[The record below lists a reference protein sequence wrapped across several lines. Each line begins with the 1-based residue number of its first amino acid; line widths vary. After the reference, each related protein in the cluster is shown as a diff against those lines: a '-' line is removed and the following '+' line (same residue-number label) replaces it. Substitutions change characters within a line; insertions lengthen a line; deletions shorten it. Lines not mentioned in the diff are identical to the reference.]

1 MVRALLL
8 GLVQGLTEFLPVSSS
23 AHLVLVPYF
32 TGWPPPRLT
41 FDVALHLGTLAAVV
55 WHFRADLVQ
64 LARGF
69 VNGGEGRRLLGLV
82 AAGSIPVAIAGM
94 AFASSVE
101 RVFAEPLWTAGLL
114 LVMAA
119 WLMAGER
126 AAGRPALPTTADVD
140 EGDQQLT
147 SQRQIGRNLR
157 WSDAAVVGVAQAA
170 ALLPG
175 ISRSGST
182 IATGLLQG
190 VDRQTA
196 ARFSFLLSIPA
207 ITGAVVAQLPDLGVA
222 QVAPVDV
229 AVGVG
234 AAFVSGLWAI
244 RWLLRV
250 ISTRGLTGFA
260 VYLALLASVVLVSG
274 RP

>member
-1 MVRALLL
+1 MLSAFVL
-8 GLVQGLTEFLPVSSS
+8 GLVQGVTEFLPISSS

-32 TGWPPPRLT
+32 AGWAPMGLA
-41 FDVALHLGTLAAVV
+41 FDVALHFGTLAAVV
-55 WHFRADLVQ
+55 WHFRADLVK
-64 LARGF
+64 LGRAL
-69 VNGGEGRRLLGLV
+69 VTGGGDEARRLLGLLAV
-82 AAGSIPVAIAGM
+82 ASVPVAVSGAALEG
-94 AFASSVE
+94 SVE
-101 RVFAEPLWTAGLL
+101 RVFSEPMWTAGLL

-119 WLMAGER
+119 WLVAGER
-126 AAGRPALPTTADVD
+126 AASRSAPVAMAVGSDDGYGERDARLAS
-140 EGDQQLT
+140 LK
-147 SQRQIGRNLR
+147 

-182 IATGLLQG
+182 IATGMLRG

-207 ITGAVVAQLPDLGVA
+207 IVGAIVVQAPAVASAQLPVA
-222 QVAPVDV
+222 AITL
-229 AVGVG
+229 GVG
-234 AAFVSGLWAI
+234 ASFVSGLWAI

-260 VYLALLASVVLVSG
+260 AYLAVLAAVVLVTG
-274 RP
+274 QV

>member
-1 MVRALLL
+1 MLRAFVL
-8 GLVQGLTEFLPVSSS
+8 GVVQGLTEFLPVSSS

-32 TGWPPPRLT
+32 AGWDTPRLT

-64 LARGF
+64 LARGL
-69 VNGGEGRRLLGLV
+69 VSGGDGRRLLGLLAV
-82 AAGSIPVAIAGM
+82 GSVPVAIAGM
-94 AFASSVE
+94 AFESSVE
-101 RVFAEPLWTAGLL
+101 RVFTEPLWTAGLL
-114 LVMAA
+114 LAMAA

-126 AAGRPALPTTADVD
+126 AAGRPAVPATVGVEAEDPRINR
-140 EGDQQLT
+140 QP
-147 SQRQIGRNLR
+147 QIGMNLR
-157 WSDAAVVGVAQAA
+157 WSDAAVVGAAQAA

-182 IATGLLQG
+182 IATGLLRG
-190 VDRQTA
+190 ADRQTA

-207 ITGAVVAQLPDLGVA
+207 ITGALVVQLPDLPSA
-222 QVAPVDV
+222 QVAAADV
-229 AVGVG
+229 AVGVA

-260 VYLALLASVVLVSG
+260 VYLAILASVVLVTG

>member
-1 MVRALLL
+1 MLRAFVL
-8 GLVQGLTEFLPVSSS
+8 GLVQGMTEFLPISSS

-32 TGWPPPRLT
+32 AGWAPMGLA

-55 WHFRADLVQ
+55 WHFRADLVK
-64 LARGF
+64 LGRAL
-69 VNGGEGRRLLGLV
+69 VTGGEGRRLLGLLAVASVPV
-82 AAGSIPVAIAGM
+82 AAGGVAFEA
-94 AFASSVE
+94 SVE
-101 RVFAEPLWTAGLL
+101 RVFTEPMWTAGLL

-119 WLMAGER
+119 WLVAGER
-126 AAGRPALPTTADVD
+126 AAFRPAPVPMAVGSDDGYGERDAGLVS
-140 EGDQQLT
+140 LK
-147 SQRQIGRNLR
+147 

-182 IATGLLQG
+182 IATGMLRG

-207 ITGAVVAQLPDLGVA
+207 IVGAIVVQAPAVQSA
-222 QVAPVDV
+222 QVSV
-229 AVGVG
+229 AAIALGVG
-234 AAFVSGLWAI
+234 ASFVSGLWAI

-260 VYLALLASVVLVSG
+260 VYLAVLAAVVLVTG
-274 RP
+274 QA

>member
-1 MVRALLL
+1 MLRAFVL
-8 GLVQGLTEFLPVSSS
+8 GAVQGLTEFLPVSSS

-32 TGWPPPRLT
+32 TGWPAAGLA

-55 WHFRADLVQ
+55 WHFRADLAQ
-64 LARGF
+64 LARGL
-69 VNGGEGRRLLGLV
+69 VVGGEGRRLFGLV
-82 AAGSIPVAIAGM
+82 AAGSVPVAVAGM
-94 AFASSVE
+94 AFESSVE
-101 RVFAEPLWTAGLL
+101 RVFTEPLWTAGLL
-114 LVMAA
+114 LAMAA

-126 AAGRPALPTTADVD
+126 AAGRPAVAVEGADPRTHS
-140 EGDQQLT
+140 EPP
-147 SQRQIGRNLR
+147 IGVNLR
-157 WSDAAVVGVAQAA
+157 WSDAAVVGMAQAA

-182 IATGLLQG
+182 IATGLLRG

-207 ITGAVVAQLPDLGVA
+207 IVGALVVQLTDLPSVHVA
-222 QVAPVDV
+222 AADV

-244 RWLLRV
+244 RWLLKV

-260 VYLALLASVVLVSG
+260 MYLAILASVVLVTG